1 MTPFPHGDGAA
12 VRASNGL
19 DHDAVAAM
27 AGFHDNAGT
36 ADAHVDI
43 GLSDLN
49 VIRLGSS
56 GEQRRSREHGGRGRD
71 CKECVLHCRSSLG
84 SEAIPTKDR
93 HNRSAGAG
101 EKPRAIGDINLMS

>member
-1 MTPFPHGDGAA
+1 
-12 VRASNGL
+12 
-19 DHDAVAAM
+19 M

-49 VIRLGSS
+49 GIRLGSS
-56 GEQRRSREHGGRGRD
+56 GKHRRGVSTAAAAAIA
-71 CKECVLHCRSSLG
+71 RSGFFIVVPLWG

-101 EKPRAIGDINLMS
+101 ENPHAIGDIA